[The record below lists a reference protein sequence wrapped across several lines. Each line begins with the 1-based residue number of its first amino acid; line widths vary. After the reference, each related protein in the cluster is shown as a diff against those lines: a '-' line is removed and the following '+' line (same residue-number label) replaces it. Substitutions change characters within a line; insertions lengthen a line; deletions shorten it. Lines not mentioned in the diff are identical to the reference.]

1 MSTGKTWAV
10 YVLIRLAFF
19 GVPFALFA
27 WLGTVIWF
35 PLWLAALF
43 AAIIGLA
50 LSLLVLNPQRDTASS
65 SIYEWRQRKR
75 TADEVAED
83 EAIEASAPATDEPR

>member
-1 MSTGKTWAV
+1 MSTGKTWAL

-19 GVPFALFA
+19 AVPFGLLAL
-27 WLGTVIWF
+27 LGTIVWL

-65 SIYEWRQRKR
+65 SIYEWQHRKR

-83 EAIEASAPATDEPR
+83 EALEQSSAAAPKDS